1 MAKDALG
8 NDIKASSWLATH
20 QAGDRSLSQ
29 GLKVR
34 PGLKHADAGHA
45 GLYTYAAAAP
55 HTAKQQRQA
64 GRQRCCR
71 AGSGTF

>member
-1 MAKDALG
+1 MGATRAAAREPFDDLLLALAAYCSVGGGSGGQVAKDALG

-34 PGLKHADAGHA
+34 
-45 GLYTYAAAAP
+45 
-55 HTAKQQRQA
+55 A
-64 GRQRCCR
+64 GRRQC
-71 AGSGTF
+71 